1 MAAQLRL
8 AVLVSGNGTALQNLL
23 DAARG
28 GRIPATVVRVISSKP
43 GVFALTRAEQAGV
56 PTSVVERKEVSLDEF
71 RDRIFEQCRADQVDL
86 VCMAGF
92 IHLLPIPEDFRG
104 KVMNVHPALIP
115 AFCGKGYYGERVHR
129 EVLETGVKVSGCTV
143 HFVDDEYDH
152 GPIIVQEVVP
162 VLDGDTPQTLSQR
175 VFTAECEA
183 YPEAIRLFA
192 RGKLRI
198 EGRRVRVLR

>member
-28 GRIPATVVRVISSKP
+28 GRIPATVVRVLSSKSN
-43 GVFALTRAEQAGV
+43 VFALTRAEQAGV
-56 PTSVVERKEVSLDEF
+56 PTTVVDRKEVSLDEF

-92 IHLLPIPEDFRG
+92 IHLLPIPSDFRG

-175 VFTAECEA
+175 VFAAECEA

-192 RGKLRI
+192 QGKLRI
-198 EGRRVRVLR
+198 EGRRVRVLP